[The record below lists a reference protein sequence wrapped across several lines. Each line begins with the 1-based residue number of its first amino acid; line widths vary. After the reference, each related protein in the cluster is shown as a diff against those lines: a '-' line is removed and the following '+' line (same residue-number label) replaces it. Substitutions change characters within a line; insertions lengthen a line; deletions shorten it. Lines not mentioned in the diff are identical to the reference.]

1 MLLLQLLLLLLLLG
15 SFSTTTVSHTSSAP
29 LPSRSSLQ
37 SILLLLNFIG
47 FLLLLFAFI
56 FCLVFF
62 FYDLPRLFFLNL
74 FCRIPKSAR
83 AISQTNLSRQL
94 PGQSLL
100 YGVLASLVFVSEGVA
115 RRGQILV
122 ITNQPT
128 YRSTTHR
135 RSIY

>member
-47 FLLLLFAFI
+47 FLLFLFDFI

-83 AISQTNLSRQL
+83 AKTNKPQPSVARPKSFVRSPSFSRFRIRRSCSEGTDTRNNKPTNLPINNS
-94 PGQSLL
+94 
-100 YGVLASLVFVSEGVA
+100 
-115 RRGQILV
+115 
-122 ITNQPT
+122 
-128 YRSTTHR
+128 
-135 RSIY
+135 

>member
-47 FLLLLFAFI
+47 FLLLLFDFI
-56 FCLVFF
+56 FYLVFF

-83 AISQTNLSRQL
+83 AKPNKPQSSVARTKYFVRSPSFSRFLYQKEL
-94 PGQSLL
+94 PG
-100 YGVLASLVFVSEGVA
+100 
-115 RRGQILV
+115 GQILV

-128 YRSTTHR
+128 YRSTTYR